1 MKVSVT
7 VVAAQIYF
15 LIFFPPKHSKEDV
28 VSWALNSICRVS
40 CQCKSS
46 TSHRLHSSTH
56 ITILFGMWY
65 RSGGNAKKK
74 YQDVL
79 VIKTQT
85 AADVGAR
92 GSKHQTQSYVLCRH
106 RTCNSVYFV
115 RTAAVLS
122 KSKKMWF
129 IAVRVDT
136 GSMKPDSQNSGLKRL
151 VPSLSDADLYRC
163 TKTQTM
169 FPTNVPLRWATYL
182 GTCFIATSFILKPK
196 IWHAVQSSWLDWTGC
211 DLSCRLAGCGH
222 TDPLQLKL
230 CARGHISRLRG
241 FNVACMFT

>member
-15 LIFFPPKHSKEDV
+15 FIFFPPKHSKEDV

-40 CQCKSS
+40 CQKFHQSQVAFQYPYYH
-46 TSHRLHSSTH
+46 T
-56 ITILFGMWY
+56 FWY

-136 GSMKPDSQNSGLKRL
+136 GSMKPDSQKRL